1 MKQILMLNNFN
12 NKAMNILRFTNPLG
26 YNALSDSS
34 LNHLLCDM
42 KNETYFGIPKANVV
56 EGKDNF
62 RLELS
67 VPGFTKEQIS
77 IQFQDHLLIVKGS
90 VDEKQ
95 NEDEKFLSREFGLK
109 SFIRRFSIPKTVEA
123 DHINAS
129 FSNGILT
136 ILVPKME
143 EVKEKEAKDIL
154 ID

>member
-1 MKQILMLNNFN
+1 MIPILNNFN
-12 NKAMNILRFTNPLG
+12 IKAMNILKFSNPLG

-34 LNHLLCDM
+34 LNDLLCDQ

-56 EGKDNF
+56 EGKDHF

-67 VPGFTKEQIS
+67 VPGFSKEQIS
-77 IQFQDHLLIVKGS
+77 IQFQNHLLIVKGS
-90 VDEKQ
+90 VNEKT
-95 NEDEKFLSREFGLK
+95 NEGEKYLSQEFGLK
-109 SFIRRFSIPKTVEA
+109 SFIRRFSIPKTVET
-123 DHINAS
+123 DQISAS